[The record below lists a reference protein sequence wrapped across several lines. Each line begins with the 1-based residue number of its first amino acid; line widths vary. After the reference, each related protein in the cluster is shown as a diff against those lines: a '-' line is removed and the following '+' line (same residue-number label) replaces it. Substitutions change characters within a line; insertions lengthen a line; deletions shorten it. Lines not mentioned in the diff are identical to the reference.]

1 MSLKS
6 KTLFNGTSRTYPYR
20 RANKKQATETLATQG
35 LSVADAV
42 RIMLAKI
49 ATENTLPFNVREPN
63 AETAAALEACRR
75 GDVVNFNSV
84 EDLMADL
91 NADD

>member
-1 MSLKS
+1 M
-6 KTLFNGTSRTYPYR
+6 
-20 RANKKQATETLATQG
+20 
-35 LSVADAV
+35 